1 MCALKPFALQHMIQ
15 DNTCTGDAVGMTYYA
30 GCAPVPSNG
39 TFPGDWFM
47 AECTEGVAAVED
59 DDEAA
64 ENDDAVEDAG
74 NGAVS
79 SLALGLSS
87 GVAAATIATVFAGL
101 F

>member
-1 MCALKPFALQHMIQ
+1 
-15 DNTCTGDAVGMTYYA
+15 MTYNA

-47 AECTEGVAAVED
+47 AECTEGTAAAVDDDDVAEPAED
-59 DDEAA
+59 DDV
-64 ENDDAVEDAG
+64 ENAG

-87 GVAAATIATVFAGL
+87 GVAAATIATVLTGL

>member
-1 MCALKPFALQHMIQ
+1 MSPLHPFALQ
-15 DNTCTGDAVGMTYYA
+15 DNACTGDMVGMTYNA

-39 TFPGDWFM
+39 TYPGDWFV
-47 AECTEGVAAVED
+47 AECTEGAAAAVED
-59 DDEAA
+59 DDVEEPE
-64 ENDDAVEDAG
+64 ENDDVEGAN

-87 GVAAATIATVFAGL
+87 GVAAATIATVLAGL